1 MNGAP
6 DVVVS
11 FDVWAIRQ
19 PVYWCRFM
27 TQATGPA
34 ISHCNRSF
42 YVVDF
47 LIHEGT
53 LKMDVICK
61 ICDKGALIQKRKYRM
76 SGPVVLIG
84 YILLIPSI
92 LGVLISAM
100 TFFQLSSVSSQANA
114 SAGAGLAGGFSIFIG
129 LAFFV
134 SGLLGWLLIM
144 KKQILQCNVCGA
156 VVNAA

>member
-1 MNGAP
+1 M
-6 DVVVS
+6 
-11 FDVWAIRQ
+11 
-19 PVYWCRFM
+19 
-27 TQATGPA
+27 
-34 ISHCNRSF
+34 
-42 YVVDF
+42 VDF
-47 LIHEGT
+47 LSHEGT

-76 SGPVVLIG
+76 SSPVVLIG
-84 YILLIPSI
+84 YVLLIPSI

-100 TFFQLSSVSSQANA
+100 TFFEISSAASQANA
-114 SAGAGLAGGFSIFIG
+114 GAGAGLAGGFSILIAI
-129 LAFFV
+129 AFFV

>member
-1 MNGAP
+1 M
-6 DVVVS
+6 
-11 FDVWAIRQ
+11 
-19 PVYWCRFM
+19 
-27 TQATGPA
+27 
-34 ISHCNRSF
+34 
-42 YVVDF
+42 VDF

-84 YILLIPSI
+84 YVLLIPSI
-92 LGVLISAM
+92 LGVLISAV
-100 TFFQLSSVSSQANA
+100 TFFQISSASSQA